1 MFVQSETEYNF
12 KSITNENLLI
22 AKLKNNSHVSS
33 VLTILGLIY
42 ETQFQLTLQK
52 QVRLKS
58 LKINTVIV
66 IYIYS
71 WLLNATKN

>member
-22 AKLKNNSHVSS
+22 PKLKNNSHISS
-33 VLTILGLIY
+33 ALTILGLIY
-42 ETQFQLTLQK
+42 GTQFQLTLKK

-66 IYIYS
+66 IYIVNY
-71 WLLNATKN
+71 